1 MARGRDAG
9 FAPCAPRPMPLVQ
22 RKARLGDVNDAAERE
37 ADVAA
42 ARVTRGLPAR
52 IASSGTPV
60 AGSVQRS
67 HIAGATSSK
76 VASAVDAVASGGAPL
91 DAAQLSYFEPR
102 FGHDLKGV
110 RIHSDARAQQAAASI
125 GARAF
130 TYGSSIAFGSGES
143 SSGLH
148 NPLLAHELAHPVQQ
162 SRGVVRRQ
170 ETAADPEMEL
180 GKKLRTTPEFSD
192 GYSLAFFDPDFDLI
206 PSKQPMT
213 QTLADAF
220 ASREQGIGIRDE
232 EYNAA
237 SLTFGKS
244 IRGTKTDGTSRI
256 QDVVPKL
263 AGVVNSALAKVP
275 AATPPAAGA
284 GPGPAKIKAIAIFA
298 HGTPSWCS
306 LNVTSGNAPG
316 IFKAI
321 APYLSNSVRV
331 ILYTCS
337 SAKGV
342 TENLGS
348 DKEEVYKRGSLGKG
362 GTDSL
367 AAVVRDTLVD
377 AGVGEASVW
386 GHTGAGHPTQ
396 NWSLRF
402 FSAKEGKGTAGHG
415 FVGYFM
421 MVDPVIKMAGAALAA
436 EIGRQGYMVDAAD
449 PKFAAA
455 AQPMIADGLYRA
467 YAQLHWDKSLPVK
480 PAEYAPLH
488 SAGAA
493 MQAIEH
499 FENNYWPKLL
509 PTLAKALINSLGLK
523 KLPATPPKP

>member
-1 MARGRDAG
+1 MASSRDAA
-9 FAPCAPRPMPLVQ
+9 FAACAPRPITLVQ
-22 RKARLGDVNDAAERE
+22 RKARLADANDAAERE
-37 ADVAA
+37 ADIAA

-52 IASSGTPV
+52 MASSATP
-60 AGSVQRS
+60 AADSVQGSR
-67 HIAGATSSK
+67 IGGATSSE
-76 VASAVDAVASGGAPL
+76 VATAVDAVASGGAPL

-110 RIHSDARAQQAAASI
+110 RIHRDARAQQAAASI

-130 TYGSSIAFGSGES
+130 TYGSSIAFGSGKS
-143 SSGLH
+143 STGLH
-148 NPLLAHELAHPVQQ
+148 NLLLAHELAHTVQQ
-162 SRGVVRRQ
+162 SRGVVWRQ
-170 ETAADPEMEL
+170 ETAANPEMEL
-180 GKKLRTTPEFSD
+180 GKKLRAPEFSD

-220 ASREQGIGIRDE
+220 AGREQGIGIKDE
-232 EYNAA
+232 KYNAA

-256 QDVVPKL
+256 QDVVPKV

-275 AATPPAAGA
+275 AATPAAAGA

-348 DKEEVYKRGSLGKG
+348 DKEEIYKRGSLGKG
-362 GTDSL
+362 GTNSL

-386 GHTGAGHPTQ
+386 GHTGAGHPTE

-402 FSAKEGKGTAGHG
+402 FSAKKGKGTAGHG

-421 MVDPVIKMAGAALAA
+421 MVDPVIKTAAAALAA
-436 EIGRQGYMVDAAD
+436 EIVRQGYMVDVAD

-455 AQPMIADGLYRA
+455 AQPMIADGLYRT

-493 MQAIEH
+493 IQAIDH
-499 FENNYWPKLL
+499 FENKYWPKLL
-509 PTLAKALINSLGLK
+509 PTLAKALISSLGLK